1 MPELNLIL
9 IVIVTGIMAVSI
21 IDVVG
26 SIASRRLNFDYGW
39 FAILSII
46 VYTYIG
52 YYLAKKTSFEI
63 TLITALIVGIYDGI
77 VGHKISQK
85 LKANVRMTDD
95 EKEVFTPALRLTTI
109 LVLVFICTYVSYSI
123 GNK

>member
-9 IVIVTGIMAVSI
+9 IVIATGILAITI

-26 SIASRRLNFDYGW
+26 SVISRHLNFDYGW

-46 VYTYIG
+46 VYSYIG
-52 YYLAKKTSFEI
+52 YYLAIKASFEI
-63 TLITALIVGIYDGI
+63 TLIVALIVGIYDAI

-85 LKANVRMTDD
+85 LNATVRMTDE
-95 EKEVFTPALRLTTI
+95 EKEVFTPALRLTTM

>member
-1 MPELNLIL
+1 MSELNLIL
-9 IVIVTGIMAVSI
+9 IVIVTGILAI
-21 IDVVG
+21 TFIDVVG

-46 VYTYIG
+46 VYSYIG
-52 YYLAKKTSFEI
+52 YYMAIKASFEI
-63 TLITALIVGIYDGI
+63 TLVAALIVGIYDAI

-85 LKANVRMTDD
+85 LKATVRMTDE
-95 EKEVFTPALRLTTI
+95 EKEVFTPALRLTTMI
-109 LVLVFICTYVSYSI
+109 VLVFICTYISYSI